1 MIVNSQS
8 ATSPQVI
15 DCGAVDHTGPVS
27 WSATAR
33 QEVETIIARY
43 PDRRSA
49 TLPVLWL
56 AVREF
61 GWISHQVELITAE
74 VLMRPLDE
82 IHEVVTF
89 YTMFPRRPLG
99 RHQIEICRNI
109 SCWLAGAVNL
119 RDYLKQRLGIG
130 PGETTADGKF
140 TLSEVE
146 CLAYCECAPALR
158 FDDRYVGNLTR
169 ESIDR
174 LLAEAE

>member
-1 MIVNSQS
+1 MGSHES
-8 ATSPQVI
+8 ATSANVI
-15 DCGAVDHTGPVS
+15 DYGSADHPRPVA
-27 WSATAR
+27 WSAAAR
-33 QEVETIIARY
+33 VEIETIVARY
-43 PDRRSA
+43 PDRCSA

-61 GWISHQVELITAE
+61 GWISHQVEKIAAE
-74 VLMRPLDE
+74 ILQRPLDE

-89 YTMFPRRPLG
+89 YTMYPRRPLG
-99 RHQIEICRNI
+99 RHHIQICRNI

-119 RDYLKQRLGIG
+119 RDYLMEKLGVG
-130 PGETTADGKF
+130 VGETTPDGKF

-146 CLAYCECAPALR
+146 CLAYCECAPALQ

-169 ESIDR
+169 EAIDR

>member
-1 MIVNSQS
+1 MQELTT
-8 ATSPQVI
+8 TSKVI
-15 DCGAVDHTGPVS
+15 DYGLADHPGPVA
-27 WSATAR
+27 WSDAAR
-33 QEVETIIARY
+33 REIETVVAGY

-61 GWISHQVELITAE
+61 GWVSYQVEKIVAD
-74 VLMRPLDE
+74 VLERPLDE

-99 RHQIEICRNI
+99 KHHIEICRNI
-109 SCWLAGAVNL
+109 SCWLAGSENL
-119 RDYLKQRLGIG
+119 RDYLKSKLGVG
-130 PGETTADGKF
+130 VGETTRDGKF

-158 FDDRYVGNLTR
+158 FDGRYVGNLTR

-174 LLAEAE
+174 LLAEAD